1 MKTTYTLIL
10 SGLLVIAMSG
20 VYADFAGAAAR
31 DYCYI
36 QARTR
41 DMYVIVYEEDRRG
54 NKEGEIW
61 KGWIGKRQERLI
73 EANTGLIRYHYSFS
87 DKKALSGDVAR
98 LCIRG
103 ITIKAP

>member
-61 KGWIGKRQERLI
+61 KGRSAAMLPDYVSEGLRSRRHETFSERI
-73 EANTGLIRYHYSFS
+73 YI
-87 DKKALSGDVAR
+87 
-98 LCIRG
+98 
-103 ITIKAP
+103 